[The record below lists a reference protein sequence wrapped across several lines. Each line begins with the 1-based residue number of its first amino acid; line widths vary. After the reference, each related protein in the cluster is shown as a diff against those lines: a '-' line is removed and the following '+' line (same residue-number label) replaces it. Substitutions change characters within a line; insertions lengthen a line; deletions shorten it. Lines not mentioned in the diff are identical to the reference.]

1 MRSFQKMRVSD
12 HFSVSRIRDD
22 YNTPVEAWKLL
33 LDNMSSSRG
42 KRTFWLPFYNDGT
55 IKRQL
60 KPLDVDVIH
69 VKKDFFKFEPKQYD
83 AIVDNPPYSQKREIF
98 ERCKQLKK
106 PFALLVPMET
116 IERKYFSDLFKN
128 DKSLQVII
136 PKKRYEFKSTY
147 AGCQN
152 KIPFKSVSVSYTH
165 LTLPTTPYV

>member
-1 MRSFQKMRVSD
+1 MHSSQKMRVSD
-12 HFSVSRIRDD
+12 HFSVSRTRDD

-98 ERCKQLKK
+98 
-106 PFALLVPMET
+106 
-116 IERKYFSDLFKN
+116 

-136 PKKRYEFKSTY
+136 PKTRYEFKSTY

-152 KIPFKSVSVSYTH
+152 KIPFKSVWVTYKMPLKTKNNIIFE
-165 LTLPTTPYV
+165 